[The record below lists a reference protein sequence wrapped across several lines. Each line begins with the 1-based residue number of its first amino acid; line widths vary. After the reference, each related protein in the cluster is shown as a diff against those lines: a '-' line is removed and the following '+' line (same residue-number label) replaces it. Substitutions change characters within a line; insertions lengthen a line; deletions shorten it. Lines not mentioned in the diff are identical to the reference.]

1 MTASEEART
10 RRNAAW
16 PHAPHVLDRAK
27 IDRRREEAL
36 SEVVALRDRIVTA
49 RAENLADAAAQ
60 LRRLVVM
67 ADEEPRPH
75 SLLASADACR
85 LIASVLAVV
94 EREADTAVN
103 DHLTIRQAA
112 FVMLLTLRET
122 LPISMP
128 LTWPRPRLPMTIRSI
143 LVPTA

>member
-1 MTASEEART
+1 MRGDTGLSSLWARTRPVTAVEEART

-67 ADEEPRPH
+67 ADEEPRLH
-75 SLLASADACR
+75 ALLAPPDVR
-85 LIASVLAVV
+85 GLVASVLAVV
-94 EREADTAVN
+94 EREADAG
-103 DHLTIRQAA
+103 
-112 FVMLLTLRET
+112 
-122 LPISMP
+122 
-128 LTWPRPRLPMTIRSI
+128 
-143 LVPTA
+143 

>member
-60 LRRLVVM
+60 LRRLP
-67 ADEEPRPH
+67 ARPPPFPLW
-75 SLLASADACR
+75 SLDLR
-85 LIASVLAVV
+85 VRKV
-94 EREADTAVN
+94 EKEDLCEAQ
-103 DHLTIRQAA
+103 R
-112 FVMLLTLRET
+112 
-122 LPISMP
+122 
-128 LTWPRPRLPMTIRSI
+128 RPSPY
-143 LVPTA
+143 